1 VKGKRTD
8 LAVADC
14 AIARSLHVIGDWW
27 SLLLVRES
35 FLGVQRFG
43 EFQKSV
49 GLAKNILADRLKKL
63 VREGILNVETDAS
76 QPSVHRYVLTE
87 KGERLYVVLVALWQ
101 WGERFC
107 DHPPALTGEF
117 VDVKTGEQLTYML
130 PMAGDGR
137 SIGPRDFKLAP
148 KRERKTRR
156 QPARKSTAGPV
167 SKRRRSSRRVT
178 SE

>member
-87 KGERLYVVLVALWQ
+87 KGEGLYVVLVALWQ